1 MIDLWH
7 FIVQNLPEVGSQTVE
22 HLYLTFFALMIAALL
37 GLPVGILASRYKKL
51 SGSILGSVGVIQTI
65 PSIAL
70 LGFLLPLFGIGTTPA
85 IIALFLYALLPIV
98 RNTYSG
104 ITDVDDAVVEAARGM
119 GMSGAQILRRIELP
133 LAMPVIFAGIRTA
146 TVINVG
152 VATLCALI
160 GAGGLGEFI
169 FRGIAL
175 NNVNMILAGAIP
187 AALMA
192 LGFDFLLGLVENNIN
207 RLGKPVLIGLIGI
220 TTLIGG
226 WLLGS
231 SFQSDPFRA
240 GMPTEFIQRA
250 DGYRALETQYQLDM
264 PTLEMN
270 QALMYQA
277 LKNKKVDVI
286 GGYSTD
292 GRIKAYDLTMLTDD
306 QNFFPPYSCAPVIR
320 RETLERYP
328 ELESVLNQLSGKVT
342 NKAMIEMNF
351 QVDEK
356 EQNPNQVAKA
366 FLQEHD
372 FRTDNDRTG
381 EPELIIGGKNFTEQF
396 ILGHMFAI
404 LIENYTSLT
413 VDTKLGLAGTKIVF
427 DALQNNEIDLYPEY
441 TGTGLYVWLKEQK
454 AVADSLNNN
463 QQKIYHYVKERSKKR
478 FDITWLNPLGFEN
491 TYALMMRREQAQKLS
506 IGSISELSEYV
517 QQHE

>member
-7 FIVQNLPEVGSQTVE
+7 FIQQNLPEIGSQTVE
-22 HLYLTFFALMIAALL
+22 HLYLTFIALILAALL
-37 GLPVGILASRYKKL
+37 GLPLGITASRYKKI

-104 ITDVDDAVVEAARGM
+104 IADVDDAVVEAARGM
-119 GMSGAQILRRIELP
+119 GMSGTQILTRIELP

-175 NNVNMILAGAIP
+175 NNVNMILAGAFP

-192 LGFDFLLGLVENNIN
+192 LAFDFLLGLVEKNID
-207 RLGKPVLIGLIGI
+207 RLGKQVIVGLLSLSV
-220 TTLIGG
+220 LIGG
-226 WLLGS
+226 WLLIIS
-231 SFQSDPFRA
+231 YQSDSFKA

-250 DGYRALETQYQLDM
+250 DGYRALEKHYGLDM

-292 GRIKAYDLTMLTDD
+292 GRIKAYHLKILEDD
-306 QNFFPPYSCAPVIR
+306 KNFFPPYSCAPVLR
-320 RETLERYP
+320 RETLKKYP
-328 ELESVLNQLSGKVT
+328 EVKSVLQKLSG
-342 NKAMIEMNF
+342 NIPNNAMIEMNF
-351 QVDEK
+351 QVDERGRDPREVAREFLK
-356 EQNPNQVAKA
+356 EQG
-366 FLQEHD
+366 
-372 FRTDNDRTG
+372 FRTETDYTG
-381 EPELIIGGKNFTEQF
+381 EPDLTIGGKNFTEQF

-427 DALQNNEIDLYPEY
+427 DALVNGALDLYPEY
-441 TGTGLYVWLKEQK
+441 TGTGLYVWLKEEK
-454 AVADSLNNN
+454 SVADSLDNS
-463 QQKIYHYVKERSKKR
+463 QEKIYQYVKKRSRKQ
-478 FDITWLNPLGFEN
+478 FNISWLEPLGFEN
-491 TYALMMRREQAQKLS
+491 TYAIMMRNEQAKKLS
-506 IGSISELSEYV
+506 INSISGLAEYL
-517 QQHE
+517 ERRE